1 MVCPPGLGP
10 ALGQVFQ
17 GQNCSLVHSRPPCS
31 LRAPKAPDVTADM
44 GRHEFTYALMP
55 HAGEC
60 CLAPSLLFSKPRFL
74 QLLVGRGKQLPCTS
88 APFFRTH
95 SFLALAQA
103 LSRML
108 VLSKQP
114 TASTSPCWR
123 CPPQAGLLCPPG
135 VPHCVLPCRGAGD
148 RQEGTA
154 RGGVGWGGAW
164 AASTLAPPTIPFP
177 LQAETNPQGR
187 TLVLRLYEA
196 HGSHVDCWL
205 HTSLPVQEA
214 VL

>member
-1 MVCPPGLGP
+1 M
-10 ALGQVFQ
+10 GQVFQ

-74 QLLVGRGKQLPCTS
+74 HCWWGGANSCPVPLPPFSGHIPFWPLPRLFPGCWCYPSSLQPQLPPVG
-88 APFFRTH
+88 AAHPR
-95 SFLALAQA
+95 
-103 LSRML
+103 
-108 VLSKQP
+108 
-114 TASTSPCWR
+114 
-123 CPPQAGLLCPPG
+123 PG
-135 VPHCVLPCRGAGD
+135 SCVRLECLHCVLPCRGAGD